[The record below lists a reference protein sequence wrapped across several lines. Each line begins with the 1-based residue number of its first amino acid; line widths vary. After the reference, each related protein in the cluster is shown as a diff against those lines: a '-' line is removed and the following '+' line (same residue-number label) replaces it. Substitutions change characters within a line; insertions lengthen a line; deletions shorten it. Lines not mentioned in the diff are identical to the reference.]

1 MKDQSERG
9 GTRTTLRC
17 VGGGELTMFSHHV
30 TIVTS
35 LTNDLSPEYVDCVEV
50 CYNEIEMEKANG
62 QELEGLRVRLKG
74 DTHKKNSQSPTS
86 DFTFLGLCPNKESV

>member
-17 VGGGELTMFSHHV
+17 VGGGELIDPSLTIFSFSHHV

-62 QELEGLRVRLKG
+62 QELEGLRVRIKG
-74 DTHKKNSQSPTS
+74 DSPPLHLRALNPS
-86 DFTFLGLCPNKESV
+86 PQILHF